1 MTLTWVNALLPTT
14 FLLWDVFVSC
24 ISVYQIYGGFCCSF
38 SVCPMW
44 KLKSPSCPLLT
55 KLRKLSTDV
64 TNVTKIAISLGEFS
78 TVKSELT
85 GNCPAHMVSTSKQK
99 VLLQEKWFCCCCY
112 LVGGEGA
119 GATQKQHQK
128 TLWFEFFILRRI
140 FVCLFSFVSMCNTK
154 QFSSQEN
161 LLLDKSQVLTGQLA
175 LLS

>member
-1 MTLTWVNALLPTT
+1 MI
-14 FLLWDVFVSC
+14 FLLLLLLLGR
-24 ISVYQIYGGFCCSF
+24 GG
-38 SVCPMW
+38 
-44 KLKSPSCPLLT
+44 
-55 KLRKLSTDV
+55 
-64 TNVTKIAISLGEFS
+64 G
-78 TVKSELT
+78 
-85 GNCPAHMVSTSKQK
+85 
-99 VLLQEKWFCCCCY
+99 
-112 LVGGEGA
+112 